1 MRKTAFK
8 RASAFTPLENVSVF
22 NGLKR
27 RSSLTGFTLIEMV
40 IVVAIIAA
48 LTVAVI
54 ATATRIQSKAKEE
67 LTANTISLLTAALS
81 EFQSYDY
88 SYDASSLYSDLDFP
102 IDCNGYGYADIGT
115 ELGNALGVTV
125 TVDVDN
131 DANDSGCEAMYFL
144 LSRVPQCRKILE
156 RIDRSLVTNKD
167 SNGDDLEIIVDG
179 RNYSLLRVI
188 DSWGN
193 TLRYDYYDEDNYDK
207 DDSDNDWT
215 RNFPVLTSSGP
226 DGKLDTDDDISSR

>member
-54 ATATRIQSKAKEE
+54 ATATRIQNKAKEE
-67 LTANTISLLTAALS
+67 LTANTISILTAALS

-102 IDCNGYGYADIGT
+102 IDCNGYGHADIGT

-131 DANDSGCEAMYFL
+131 DANDSSCEVMYFM
-144 LSRVPQCRKILE
+144 LSRVPECRKILE
-156 RIDRSLVTNKD
+156 RIDRSLIANED
-167 SNGDDLEIIVDG
+167 SAGNNLEITVDG
-179 RNYSLLRVI
+179 RDYSLLRVI
-188 DSWGN
+188 DSWGK
-193 TLRYDYYDEDNYDK
+193 TLRYDYYDE
-207 DDSDNDWT
+207 SSPPPT
-215 RNFPVLTSSGP
+215 SAHLEERRNFPVLTSSGP